1 MDEDRRII
9 NQVVG
14 AFGPPAFARRGIR
27 VQAAFEELMQRCQ
40 AKRHDLLAM
49 TRLRLATLHALIAGE
64 WMRLNVFLNEIA
76 IAWLAERFAQWQPL
90 LRVPVRPTRSQRALR

>member
-27 VQAAFEELMQRCQ
+27 VQGAYEELVQRCQ
-40 AKRHDLLAM
+40 AKRYELLEM
-49 TRLRLATLHALIAGE
+49 TRLRLATLHALIDCE
-64 WMRLNVFLNEIA
+64 WTRLGGFLNEPTT
-76 IAWLAERFAQWQPL
+76 AWLAERFSQWRPA
-90 LRVPVRPTRSQRALR
+90 LRMPVAPTR